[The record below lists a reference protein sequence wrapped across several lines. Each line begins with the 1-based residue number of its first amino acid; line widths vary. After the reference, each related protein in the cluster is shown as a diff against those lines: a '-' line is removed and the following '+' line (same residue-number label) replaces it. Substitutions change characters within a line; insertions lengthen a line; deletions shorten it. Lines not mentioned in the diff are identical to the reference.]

1 LHDPLSRH
9 GFLTFA
15 RHHCTNL
22 TMTKTPHSAFRWPA
36 ALRQHARHALLV
48 SAAAASLPAFAQEV
62 TLKFHH
68 IWPPAAMAP
77 VRIIGPWCEKIAAES
92 ANRMKCQLL
101 PAMSGGGTPPQLV
114 DRVKDGVDDLVVT
127 LPGYTA
133 GRFPAMEVFELP
145 FMTNSAEVGASAAW
159 DYLQKHALKEFPGTK
174 ILATWVHDEGYVHT
188 ANKPVKALEDFR
200 GLKLRAPTRQT
211 NKLLAKLGA
220 TPVGMPVPAVADAI
234 SKGTIDGFALP
245 WEVMPAFKLH
255 ELTKFHTETDPSRP
269 ALYSAG
275 FVFAMNQARY
285 DALPADL
292 KKVIDNNSGA
302 ALSRQIGKTW
312 DESQAVGRKAA
323 ADRGNTIIKLSAAET
338 DNWVKAAAPIYD
350 EWVADMDKRG
360 LNGKALLQDA
370 RDLLAKHKR

>member
-1 LHDPLSRH
+1 MKRFITAVL
-9 GFLTFA
+9 
-15 RHHCTNL
+15 
-22 TMTKTPHSAFRWPA
+22 A
-36 ALRQHARHALLV
+36 AVA
-48 SAAAASLPAFAQEV
+48 LPAMAQEV
-62 TLKFHH
+62 TLKLHH
-68 IWPPAAMAP
+68 IWPPQAMAP
-77 VRIIGPWCEKIAAES
+77 VRVIGPWCEKIAVES
-92 ANRMKCQLL
+92 NNRMKCQLL

-145 FMTNSAEVGASAAW
+145 FMTNSAEVAAAAGW

-174 ILATWVHDEGYVHT
+174 VLATWVHDEGYVHT
-188 ANKPVKALEDFR
+188 ASKQIKTLDDFK
-200 GLKLRAPTRQT
+200 GLKMRAPTRQT
-211 NKLLAKLGA
+211 NKLLARLGA
-220 TPVGMPVPAVADAI
+220 TPVGMPVPSVADAI

-245 WEVMPAFKLH
+245 WEVIPAFKLH
-255 ELTKFHTETDPSRP
+255 EMTKFHTQTDPTRP

-285 DALPADL
+285 DSLPADL

-302 ALSRQIGKTW
+302 ALSRQIGRIW
-312 DESQAVGRKAA
+312 DDSQAVGRKAA
-323 ADRGNTIIKLSAAET
+323 QDRGNTIITLSAAET
-338 DNWVKAAAPIYD
+338 DNWIKASAPIYD

-370 RDLLAKHKR
+370 RDLLAKYRK